1 MGKRSPGCTLNW
13 RGAQETPQGQHRWQR
28 LAAGT
33 AGKSRRHVR
42 KQNQMMRGRRISFV
56 RLAAAICPESTAE
69 YSTKCAIMFSWLR
82 LLCLTV
88 PLVLGIT
95 SQWLSVH
102 NVGIVNYK
110 LQKPDI
116 NLALLGLSS
125 QNLPCLKSF
134 EGWRKKWTAGSV
146 KCRSGGLMCSGMFT
160 RAHWFCSGLISVI
173 EMGDL
178 YSLV

>member
-1 MGKRSPGCTLNW
+1 MKEWERDLQVAHWTGEGHRRLPRGSTGDKGWLLAREKAEPNDERQEDFLCQAGC
-13 RGAQETPQGQHRWQR
+13 
-28 LAAGT
+28 
-33 AGKSRRHVR
+33 S
-42 KQNQMMRGRRISFV
+42 
-56 RLAAAICPESTAE
+56 ICPESTAE
-69 YSTKCAIMFSWLR
+69 YSTKCAVMFLWFR

-102 NVGIVNYK
+102 NVGVINYK

-125 QNLPCLKSF
+125 QNLPCLKFF

-160 RAHWFCSGLISVI
+160 RSHWFCSGLISVI
-173 EMGDL
+173 EVGDL